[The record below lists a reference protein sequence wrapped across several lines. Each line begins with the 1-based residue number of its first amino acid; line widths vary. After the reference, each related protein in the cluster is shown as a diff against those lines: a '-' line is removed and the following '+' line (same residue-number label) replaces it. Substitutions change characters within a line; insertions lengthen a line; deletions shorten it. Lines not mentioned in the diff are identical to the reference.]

1 MNYRQ
6 ALEQAIIYIEEHLGD
21 NIKVEDVA
29 KVAGYSY
36 YHLNRQ
42 FVAVLGESIGNY
54 IKKRRLADAAK
65 KLIYTDR
72 KIIDIAI
79 ENGFKSPESFSRAF
93 KLIYKASPQAYRSNR
108 LDTFISAK
116 ERLDRGLLDHIVCNV
131 TVHPA
136 IVELPPIKVVGIR
149 GETTL
154 SDNQLPLLWER
165 FRSLLP
171 DIPHITPNGRMF
183 GICEACHENTLYIM
197 NNEVLFTE
205 VAAVEVD
212 SFDALSDG
220 LVSKEL
226 PGGRYAV
233 FTHKGTLRTL
243 IQTFEYIW
251 GTWFLTTNEELD
263 WREDFELYDERFLGY
278 DHPDSEIDLYI
289 PIR

>member
-29 KVAGYSY
+29 KTAGYSY

-42 FVAVLGESIGNY
+42 FVAILGESIGNY

-79 ENGFKSPESFSRAF
+79 ENGFESSEAFSRAF
-93 KLIYKASPQAYRSNR
+93 KVVYKTSPHCYRSNR

-116 ERLDRGLLDHIVCNV
+116 ERLDRGLLDHIVRNV

-136 IVELPPIKVVGIR
+136 IVELPPIKVAGMR

-154 SDNQLPLLWER
+154 SDNKLPLLWKR
-165 FRSLLP
+165 FQSVQQ
-171 DIPHITPNGRMF
+171 DIPHKKANARGF
-183 GICEACHENTLYIM
+183 GICEACNENTLYIM
-197 NNEVLFTE
+197 NNDVLFTE

-212 SFDALSDG
+212 SFEGLPDG
-220 LVSKEL
+220 LIPKEI
-226 PGGRYAV
+226 PGGKYAV

-243 IQTFEYIW
+243 MQTFAYIW
-251 GTWFLTTNEELD
+251 GTWFLTTKEELD
-263 WREDFELYDERFLGY
+263 WHEDFELYDERFLGY